1 MTTRLEKA
9 TWLHTENQFIL
20 LIIKKKRQLIILL
33 KYINEENKVD
43 ANTI

>member
-1 MTTRLEKA
+1 MAAHWKPWKA
-9 TWLHTENQFIL
+9 QFIL
-20 LIIKKKRQLIILL
+20 LIIKKKWQLIILL